1 MYICKTCDYSTD
13 VKCNFRKHLQ
23 TKKHKKLIKQNI
35 YDSPMEPE
43 LHSGGVKT
51 DPAGVIY
58 ECKYCNMVCI
68 RRSNLTT
75 HLKKCKYKLLFDYK
89 LKNDALQTEL
99 TRVNNQKDKV
109 LNEYEEKIKK
119 LTDENNEL
127 RKLKD
132 EIQELREENKYIN
145 RSVLK
150 IAENQS
156 NISKKQ
162 VTNNT
167 QFIINNFTNAPNLKF
182 PDIKWTDSDIKK
194 YIEMGSVK
202 GLSKI
207 ITDCWVDNIKPE
219 NRSIWNVDY
228 ARNKYLIRIEDA
240 WMVDVD
246 GTKFQELTIDKI
258 YDIFMNYM
266 KSSDQDSTELL
277 EIMEFICDIKNKNMA
292 MKVMKEAG
300 KYLIYDNEKYKDE
313 DLEKFVGI

>member
-1 MYICKTCDYSTD
+1 M
-13 VKCNFRKHLQ
+13 
-23 TKKHKKLIKQNI
+23 
-35 YDSPMEPE
+35 
-43 LHSGGVKT
+43 
-51 DPAGVIY
+51 
-58 ECKYCNMVCI
+58 
-68 RRSNLTT
+68 
-75 HLKKCKYKLLFDYK
+75 
-89 LKNDALQTEL
+89 
-99 TRVNNQKDKV
+99 
-109 LNEYEEKIKK
+109 
-119 LTDENNEL
+119 
-127 RKLKD
+127 
-132 EIQELREENKYIN
+132 REENKHIN

-156 NISKKQ
+156 NASKKQ

-300 KYLIYDNEKYKDE
+300 KYLIYDNEKYRDE